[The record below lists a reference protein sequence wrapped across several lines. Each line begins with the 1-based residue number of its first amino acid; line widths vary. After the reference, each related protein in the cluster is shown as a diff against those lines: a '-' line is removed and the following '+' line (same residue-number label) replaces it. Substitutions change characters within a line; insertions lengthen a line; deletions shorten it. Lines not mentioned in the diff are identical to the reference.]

1 MGRLDGRVA
10 IVTGAGGGIG
20 REHALLLG
28 REGAAVVVD
37 DIGSRTGSDAA
48 AVADE
53 IRAHGGTATSTTA
66 SATWGGAAE
75 IVATAIDTYGR
86 SRHPG
91 QQRHRGTQRRP
102 VALLR
107 SRSGTSPWT

>member
-37 DIGSRTGSDAA
+37 DLGARTGSDAA
-48 AVADE
+48 NGIAPSVIPMSPIAIAADP
-53 IRAHGGTATSTTA
+53 A
-66 SATWGGAAE
+66 
-75 IVATAIDTYGR
+75 
-86 SRHPG
+86 
-91 QQRHRGTQRRP
+91 
-102 VALLR
+102 
-107 SRSGTSPWT
+107 SRSSVLQSFFLINVASPIPSGGVQMAAAQAPII